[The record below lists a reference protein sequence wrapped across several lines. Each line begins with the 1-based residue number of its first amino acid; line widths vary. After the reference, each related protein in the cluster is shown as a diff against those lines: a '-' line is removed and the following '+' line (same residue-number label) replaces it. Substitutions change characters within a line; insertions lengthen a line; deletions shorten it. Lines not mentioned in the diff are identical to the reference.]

1 MMRVSYSKHKSIVN
15 TLIAILGMAMLFV
28 VLFSAIFVATES
40 LHDCTG
46 DECPICTILHQCE
59 NNLNQLGDGRVYL
72 AVAMMVVTLLV
83 ATTTAF
89 GNYRTYSTLVSNM
102 VRLNN

>member
-1 MMRVSYSKHKSIVN
+1 MQTISGKHNFIVN
-15 TLIAILGMAMLFV
+15 FLVAILGMTMVFV

-46 DECPICTILHQCE
+46 DECPVCAILHQCE
-59 NNLNQLGDGRVYL
+59 NNLNQLGDGIIAL
-72 AVAMMVVTLLV
+72 AVALIVITLPV
-83 ATTTAF
+83 AVISEI
-89 GNYRTYSTLVSNM
+89 GNHRIYSTPVSEM